1 MSFSPVFFLVF
12 FSFGETK
19 TICNPTLL
27 LKLHNQNRKRESGHV
42 IVMEFPV
49 RTTTNSVTQ
58 GKQHNAVFVT
68 QTIPLAR
75 IVL

>member
-1 MSFSPVFFLVF
+1 MIFYRCVTGNHTGNYFLITSCLSV
-12 FSFGETK
+12 
-19 TICNPTLL
+19 
-27 LKLHNQNRKRESGHV
+27 KLHNKNRKRESGHV

-49 RTTTNSVTQ
+49 HSGTTISSVTQ
-58 GKQHNAVFVT
+58 GKQHNAIFVT